1 MIIPSLFYKKFKFNK
16 VIKMHAIQSSN
27 LNIICYPCARIV
39 LTGQRQHLQVSH
51 RAQMLQPEVAHLRA
65 PAQEQGGQRQH
76 RGDVADADVG
86 DVHTTAGAIRESQ
99 IHNYECHEWDSGFI
113 QVTD

>member
-1 MIIPSLFYKKFKFNK
+1 M
-16 VIKMHAIQSSN
+16 
-27 LNIICYPCARIV
+27 CARIV

-86 DVHTTAGAIRESQ
+86 DVHTTAGQLGKVKYTIMNAMNGTAVSFRFPIDVMCFFVVRELN
-99 IHNYECHEWDSGFI
+99 ILY
-113 QVTD
+113 